1 MPTADS
7 IDSILDQW
15 SRERPEL
22 DGSGFAVAGRLLVLG
37 KLLER
42 ETDTALAPLGLKTWA
57 FDVLATLRRQ
67 GPPYRL
73 TPSELSQATMLT
85 SGAMT
90 NRLDRLE
97 SKGLIRRQDDPTDR
111 RGVRVVLTTAGR
123 KLADKAIAVR
133 FARAN
138 DLAAK
143 LPAGDRQT
151 LERLL
156 RRLLLELESDAGR
169 VTTELIAVR

>member
-1 MPTADS
+1 MPDADP
-7 IDSILDQW
+7 IDRILDQW

-22 DGSGFAVAGRLLVLG
+22 DASGFAIAGRLLVLG

-42 ETDTALAPLGLKTWA
+42 RVGRALAPLDLSLWA

-67 GPPYRL
+67 GAPYCL
-73 TPSELSQATMLT
+73 TPTELSRATMLT

-97 SKGLIRRQDDPTDR
+97 TKGLVRREADPGDR
-111 RGVRVVLTTAGR
+111 RGVRVVLTDRGLT
-123 KLADKAIAVR
+123 LVDQAIEVR
-133 FARAN
+133 FAEAQSS
-138 DLAAK
+138 AAK
-143 LPAGDRQT
+143 LPARDRRT

-156 RRLLLELESDAGR
+156 RHLLVELDREAADVG
-169 VTTELIAVR
+169 TD

>member
-22 DGSGFAVAGRLLVLG
+22 DASGFAIAGRLLVLG

-42 ETDTALAPLGLKTWA
+42 ETDAALAPLGLKTWA

-73 TPSELSQATMLT
+73 TPGELSQATMLT

-97 SKGLIRRQDDPTDR
+97 GKGLIRREDDPTDR
-111 RGVRVVLTTAGR
+111 RGVRVVLTASGR

-133 FARAN
+133 FAKAN
-138 DLAAK
+138 DAASK
-143 LPAGDRQT
+143 LPAGDRKT

-156 RRLLLELESDAGR
+156 RRLLLALEPDAG
-169 VTTELIAVR
+169 TAAFELIAGR